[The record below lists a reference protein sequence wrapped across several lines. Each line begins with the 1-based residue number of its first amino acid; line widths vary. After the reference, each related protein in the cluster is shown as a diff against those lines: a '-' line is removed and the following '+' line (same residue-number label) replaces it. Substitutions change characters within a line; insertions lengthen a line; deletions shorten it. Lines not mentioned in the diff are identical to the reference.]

1 MIFVEREFRNHQHV
15 YNMSMQSDKD
25 INKFILYL
33 MKWRSIMRDHP
44 SYGNSRRI
52 DDLFSEVGEE
62 LTAMKK
68 LLSELRRKAR
78 ESVVKRGYKTTEV
91 APGNYSTDQ

>member
-1 MIFVEREFRNHQHV
+1 
-15 YNMSMQSDKD
+15 
-25 INKFILYL
+25 
-33 MKWRSIMRDHP
+33 MRDHS
-44 SYGNSRRI
+44 SYGKSKRL

-68 LLSELRRKAR
+68 LLSELKRNSR

-91 APGNYSTDQ
+91 APGNYSTDHQAYKIMTMEGDDDNDVSTILVDTEQLVSPVIDY